1 MQNLSATTVY
11 ILLTGASSFFFTL
24 VFTVSAVYRVTMV
37 GLDPLQLI
45 LVGTVLESAVF
56 LGEIPT
62 GIVADVYSRRLS
74 IIIGIFLIG
83 IAFIIEGAIPL
94 FVTVLLSQV
103 LWGIGFTFTSGA
115 KEAWIADEIGEGEG
129 VSRVYLRG
137 AQWSQ
142 IGALLGT
149 FFSVALA
156 SIQMNVPIVV
166 GGGLFVGLGLFLL
179 FAMPERGFVST
190 STRERNSWQA
200 MHDTLQG
207 AIQMIRLR
215 PVLITILLIGGIYGM
230 SSEGFD
236 RLWAAHLLENF
247 TLPALGIFQP
257 IVWFGIINA
266 VAMLLSI
273 GVVEMVTRRFDSSS
287 HLAAVWSLFV
297 INLGLL
303 VSVML
308 FGLTGNFLLA
318 LTTYW
323 STYFLR
329 AINDPIY
336 TAWVNQGLDTQVRAT
351 VISASSQANALGQIL
366 GGPVLGAIGRGIS
379 LSAALVSS
387 GLVLAP
393 VIGLYVSAMRK
404 NKIIT

>member
-11 ILLTGASSFFFTL
+11 LLLAGASSFFFTL

-37 GLDPLQLI
+37 GLDPLQLV

-74 IIIGIFLIG
+74 VIIGIFLIG
-83 IAFIIEGAIPL
+83 VAFIIEGAIPL

-115 KEAWIADEIGEGEG
+115 KEAWIADEIGEGE

-156 SIQMNVPIVV
+156 SIQVNVPIVV

-179 FAMPERGFVST
+179 FAMPERGFQPRST
-190 STRERNSWQA
+190 TERNFWQA

-215 PVLITILLIGGIYGM
+215 PVLLTILLIGGIYGM

-247 TLPALGIFQP
+247 TLPDLGIFQP

-273 GVVEMVTRRFDSSS
+273 GAVEMATRRFDTSS
-287 HLAAVWSLFV
+287 HLAAAWTLSG

-308 FGLTGNFLLA
+308 FGLTRNFLLA

-323 STYFLR
+323 STYLLR
-329 AINDPIY
+329 AINDPMY
-336 TAWVNQGLDTQVRAT
+336 TAWVNQGLDTRVRAT

-393 VIGLYVSAMRK
+393 VMVLYMFAMRK
-404 NKIIT
+404 SKITR